1 MKKKTGKMILLTGV
15 LCILSLAVCACGKT
29 EEASGTQEPQV
40 AQGEGIPE
48 DDTEDDVSAPKPE
61 ADAEGTD
68 AGNEPE
74 SPEASP
80 EPQSGE
86 SSSQGTDSTQKEQL
100 EEQPEQQPEAQSQS
114 TSAASAEWVDS
125 TPNLE
130 GDIKELKDG
139 QLTVV
144 EAITEKS
151 DNGGDI
157 IVAPGS
163 GDDSEFN
170 KIAVT
175 YDENTLFAIQTIY
188 DGGAR
193 FEMSEATAADLA
205 SGQFIQVW
213 GSPSGSGLK
222 ATQIC
227 IVKVA

>member
-1 MKKKTGKMILLTGV
+1 MKKKTRKIILLTGV

-29 EEASGTQEPQV
+29 EEASDTQEPQLV
-40 AQGEGIPE
+40 QGEPIPE
-48 DDTEDDVSAPKPE
+48 DDTEDNVSAPEPE

-68 AGNEPE
+68 TGNEPE
-74 SPEASP
+74 SPEALP

-86 SSSQGTDSTQKEQL
+86 SSSQGTDSTQKEQ
-100 EEQPEQQPEAQSQS
+100 PEAQSQS
-114 TSAASAEWVDS
+114 TSGTSAEWVDS

-157 IVAPGS
+157 VVSPGS
-163 GDDSEFN
+163 GDDSEYN

-175 YDENTLFAIQTIY
+175 YDENTLFAIKTIY

-193 FEMSEATAADLA
+193 FEMSAATAADLA

-213 GSPSGSGLK
+213 GSSSGSGLK

>member
-29 EEASGTQEPQV
+29 EEASDTQEPQV
-40 AQGEGIPE
+40 VQGEPIPE
-48 DDTEDDVSAPKPE
+48 DDTEDDASAPEPE

-68 AGNEPE
+68 TGNEPE

-86 SSSQGTDSTQKEQL
+86 SSSQGTDSTQKEQ
-100 EEQPEQQPEAQSQS
+100 PEAQSQS
-114 TSAASAEWVDS
+114 TSGTSAEWVDS
-125 TPNLE
+125 TPSLE

-151 DNGGDI
+151 ANGGE
-157 IVAPGS
+157 IVVTSGS

-193 FEMSEATAADLA
+193 SEMSEATAADLA
-205 SGQFIQVW
+205 SGQFIRVW
-213 GSPSGSGLK
+213 GSPSDSRLK

>member
-15 LCILSLAVCACGKT
+15 LCILSLAVCACGKK
-29 EEASGTQEPQV
+29 EEASDTPEPQV
-40 AQGEGIPE
+40 VQGEPIPE
-48 DDTEDDVSAPKPE
+48 DDTEDDVSAPE

-68 AGNEPE
+68 TGNEPE

-86 SSSQGTDSTQKEQL
+86 SSSQGTDSTQKEQ
-100 EEQPEQQPEAQSQS
+100 QAAQSQS
-114 TSAASAEWVDS
+114 TSGASAEWGDS
-125 TPNLE
+125 NPNLE

-157 IVAPGS
+157 VVSPGS
-163 GDDSEFN
+163 GDDSEYN

-193 FEMSEATAADLA
+193 SEMSEATAADLA
-205 SGQFIQVW
+205 SGQFIRVW

>member
-29 EEASGTQEPQV
+29 EEASDTQEPQV
-40 AQGEGIPE
+40 VQGEPIPE
-48 DDTEDDVSAPKPE
+48 DDTEDDASAPEPE

-74 SPEASP
+74 SPEP
-80 EPQSGE
+80 
-86 SSSQGTDSTQKEQL
+86 
-100 EEQPEQQPEAQSQS
+100 QSQS
-114 TSAASAEWVDS
+114 TSGTSAEWVDS
-125 TPNLE
+125 TPILE

-157 IVAPGS
+157 IVSPGS

-193 FEMSEATAADLA
+193 SEMSAATAADLA

-213 GSPSGSGLK
+213 GSSSGSGLK

>member
-29 EEASGTQEPQV
+29 EEASDTPEPQV
-40 AQGEGIPE
+40 VQGEPIPE
-48 DDTEDDVSAPKPE
+48 DDTEDDASAPEPE

-68 AGNEPE
+68 TGNEPE

-86 SSSQGTDSTQKEQL
+86 SSSQGTDSTQKEQ
-100 EEQPEQQPEAQSQS
+100 PEAQSQS
-114 TSAASAEWVDS
+114 TSGTSAEWVDS

-144 EAITEKS
+144 EAITAKS

-157 IVAPGS
+157 IVVPGS
-163 GDDSEFN
+163 EDDSEFN

-193 FEMSEATAADLA
+193 SEMSEATAADLA
-205 SGQFIQVW
+205 SGQFIRVW

>member
-1 MKKKTGKMILLTGV
+1 MKRKTGKMILLTGV

-29 EEASGTQEPQV
+29 EEASDTPEPQV
-40 AQGEGIPE
+40 VQGEPVPE
-48 DDTEDDVSAPKPE
+48 DDTEDDASAPEPE

-68 AGNEPE
+68 TGNEPE

-86 SSSQGTDSTQKEQL
+86 SSSQGTDSTQKEQ
-100 EEQPEQQPEAQSQS
+100 PEAQSQS
-114 TSAASAEWVDS
+114 TSGTSAEWVDS

-144 EAITEKS
+144 EAITAKS

-157 IVAPGS
+157 IVVPGS
-163 GDDSEFN
+163 EDDSEFN

-193 FEMSEATAADLA
+193 SEMSEATAADLA

-213 GSPSGSGLK
+213 GSSSGSGLK

>member
-1 MKKKTGKMILLTGV
+1 MKRKIGKMILLTGV
-15 LCILSLAVCACGKT
+15 LCILSLAVCACGKK
-29 EEASGTQEPQV
+29 EEASDTQEPQV
-40 AQGEGIPE
+40 VQGEPIPE
-48 DDTEDDVSAPKPE
+48 DDTEDDVSAPEPE

-68 AGNEPE
+68 TGNEPE

-86 SSSQGTDSTQKEQL
+86 SSSQGTDSTQKEQ
-100 EEQPEQQPEAQSQS
+100 PEAQSQS
-114 TSAASAEWVDS
+114 TSGTSAEWVDS

-157 IVAPGS
+157 IVSPSSS

-170 KIAVT
+170 KIEVT

-193 FEMSEATAADLA
+193 SEMSEATAADLA
-205 SGQFIQVW
+205 SGQFIRVW

>member
-29 EEASGTQEPQV
+29 EEASDTQEPQV
-40 AQGEGIPE
+40 VQGEPIPE
-48 DDTEDDVSAPKPE
+48 DDTEDNVSAPEPE

-68 AGNEPE
+68 TGNEPE

-86 SSSQGTDSTQKEQL
+86 SSSQGTDSTQKEQ
-100 EEQPEQQPEAQSQS
+100 PEAQSQS
-114 TSAASAEWVDS
+114 TSGTSAEWVDS

-157 IVAPGS
+157 VVSPGS

-193 FEMSEATAADLA
+193 SEMSTATAADLA
-205 SGQFIQVW
+205 SGQFIKVW
-213 GSPSGSGLK
+213 GSSSGSGLK

-227 IVKVA
+227 IVEVA

>member
-1 MKKKTGKMILLTGV
+1 MKRKTGKMILLTGV
-15 LCILSLAVCACGKT
+15 LCVLSLAVCACGKT
-29 EEASGTQEPQV
+29 EEASDTQEPQV
-40 AQGEGIPE
+40 VQGEPIPE
-48 DDTEDDVSAPKPE
+48 DDTEDDASAPEPE

-68 AGNEPE
+68 TGNEPE

-86 SSSQGTDSTQKEQL
+86 SSSQGTDSTQKEQ
-100 EEQPEQQPEAQSQS
+100 PEAQSQS
-114 TSAASAEWVDS
+114 TSGTSAEWVDS

-157 IVAPGS
+157 VVSPGS

-213 GSPSGSGLK
+213 GSSSGSGLK

>member
-29 EEASGTQEPQV
+29 EEASDTPEPQV
-40 AQGEGIPE
+40 VQGEPIPE
-48 DDTEDDVSAPKPE
+48 DDTEDDASAPEPE

-68 AGNEPE
+68 TGNEPE

-86 SSSQGTDSTQKEQL
+86 SSSQGTDSTQKEQ
-100 EEQPEQQPEAQSQS
+100 PEAQSQS
-114 TSAASAEWVDS
+114 TSGTSAEWVDS

-144 EAITEKS
+144 EAITAKS

-157 IVAPGS
+157 IVVPGS
-163 GDDSEFN
+163 EDDSEFN

-205 SGQFIQVW
+205 AGQHLRVW
-213 GSPSGSGLK
+213 GSSSGSGLK

-227 IVKVA
+227 IVEVA

>member
-1 MKKKTGKMILLTGV
+1 MKKKTRKIILLTGV
-15 LCILSLAVCACGKT
+15 LCILSLAVCACGKK
-29 EEASGTQEPQV
+29 EEASDTPEPQV
-40 AQGEGIPE
+40 VQGEPIPE
-48 DDTEDDVSAPKPE
+48 DDTEDDASAPEPE

-68 AGNEPE
+68 TGNEPE

-86 SSSQGTDSTQKEQL
+86 SSSQGTDSTQKEQ
-100 EEQPEQQPEAQSQS
+100 PEAQSQS
-114 TSAASAEWVDS
+114 TSGTSAEWVDS

-157 IVAPGS
+157 VVSPGS
-163 GDDSEFN
+163 GDDSEYN

-175 YDENTLFAIQTIY
+175 YDENTLFAIKTIY

-193 FEMSEATAADLA
+193 FEMSAATAADLA

-213 GSPSGSGLK
+213 GSSSGSGLK

>member
-1 MKKKTGKMILLTGV
+1 MKRKTGKMILLTGV
-15 LCILSLAVCACGKT
+15 LCILSLAVCACGKK
-29 EEASGTQEPQV
+29 EEASDTQEPQV
-40 AQGEGIPE
+40 VQGEPIPE
-48 DDTEDDVSAPKPE
+48 DDTEDDASAPEPE

-68 AGNEPE
+68 TGNEPE

-86 SSSQGTDSTQKEQL
+86 SSSQGTDSTQKEQ
-100 EEQPEQQPEAQSQS
+100 PEAQSQS
-114 TSAASAEWVDS
+114 TSGTSAEWVDS

-157 IVAPGS
+157 VVSPGS

-175 YDENTLFAIQTIY
+175 YDENTLFAIKTIY

-193 FEMSEATAADLA
+193 SEMSAATAADLA

-213 GSPSGSGLK
+213 GSSSGSGLK

>member
-29 EEASGTQEPQV
+29 EEASDTQEPQV
-40 AQGEGIPE
+40 VQGEPIPE
-48 DDTEDDVSAPKPE
+48 DDTEDNVSAPEPE

-68 AGNEPE
+68 TGNEPE

-86 SSSQGTDSTQKEQL
+86 SSSQGTDSTQKEQ
-100 EEQPEQQPEAQSQS
+100 PEAQSQS
-114 TSAASAEWVDS
+114 TSGTSAEWVDS
-125 TPNLE
+125 NPNLE

-157 IVAPGS
+157 IVVPGNE
-163 GDDSEFN
+163 DDSEFN

-193 FEMSEATAADLA
+193 SEMLEATAADLA
-205 SGQFIQVW
+205 SGQFIRVW
-213 GSPSGSGLK
+213 GSSSGSGLK

>member
-1 MKKKTGKMILLTGV
+1 MKKKTGKMILLAGV
-15 LCILSLAVCACGKT
+15 LFILGLAVCACGKT
-29 EEASGTQEPQV
+29 EEASDTQEPQV
-40 AQGEGIPE
+40 VQGEPIPE
-48 DDTEDDVSAPKPE
+48 DDTEDDASAPEPE

-68 AGNEPE
+68 TGNEPE

-86 SSSQGTDSTQKEQL
+86 SSSQGTDSTQKEQ
-100 EEQPEQQPEAQSQS
+100 PEAQSQS
-114 TSAASAEWVDS
+114 TSGTSAEWVDS

-157 IVAPGS
+157 VVSPGS
-163 GDDSEFN
+163 GDDSEYN

-175 YDENTLFAIQTIY
+175 YDENTLFAIKTIY

-193 FEMSEATAADLA
+193 FEMSAATAADLA
-205 SGQFIQVW
+205 SGQFIRVW
-213 GSPSGSGLK
+213 GSSSGSGLK

>member
-1 MKKKTGKMILLTGV
+1 MKRKTGKMILLTGV

-29 EEASGTQEPQV
+29 EEASDTQEPQV
-40 AQGEGIPE
+40 VQGEPIPE
-48 DDTEDDVSAPKPE
+48 DDTEDDASAPE

-68 AGNEPE
+68 TGNEPE

-86 SSSQGTDSTQKEQL
+86 SSSQGTDSTQKEQ
-100 EEQPEQQPEAQSQS
+100 PEAQSQS
-114 TSAASAEWVDS
+114 TSGTSAEWVDS

-157 IVAPGS
+157 IVVPGS
-163 GDDSEFN
+163 EDDSEFN

-175 YDENTLFAIQTIY
+175 YDENTLFTIQTIY
-188 DGGAR
+188 DGGVR
-193 FEMSEATAADLA
+193 SEMSEATAADLA
-205 SGQFIQVW
+205 SGQFIRVW

>member
-29 EEASGTQEPQV
+29 EEASDTPEPQV
-40 AQGEGIPE
+40 VQGEPIPE
-48 DDTEDDVSAPKPE
+48 DDTEDDASAPEPE

-68 AGNEPE
+68 TGNEPE

-86 SSSQGTDSTQKEQL
+86 SSSQGTDSTQKEQ
-100 EEQPEQQPEAQSQS
+100 PEAQSQS
-114 TSAASAEWVDS
+114 TSGTSAEWVDS

-157 IVAPGS
+157 IVVPGS
-163 GDDSEFN
+163 EDDSEFN

-193 FEMSEATAADLA
+193 SEMSEATAADLA
-205 SGQFIQVW
+205 SGQFIRVW
-213 GSPSGSGLK
+213 GSSSGSGLK

>member
-1 MKKKTGKMILLTGV
+1 MKRKTGKMILLTGV
-15 LCILSLAVCACGKT
+15 LCILSLAVCACGKK
-29 EEASGTQEPQV
+29 EEASDTPEPQV
-40 AQGEGIPE
+40 VQGEPIPE
-48 DDTEDDVSAPKPE
+48 DDTEDDASASEPE

-68 AGNEPE
+68 TGNEPE

-86 SSSQGTDSTQKEQL
+86 SSSQGTDSTQKEQ
-100 EEQPEQQPEAQSQS
+100 PEAQSQS
-114 TSAASAEWVDS
+114 TSGTSAEWVDS

-157 IVAPGS
+157 VVSPGS
-163 GDDSEFN
+163 EDDSEFN

-175 YDENTLFAIQTIY
+175 YDEKSCLLYKRSTMEGPDLYCKSDLNHCLPSFDKEKALVRRVKNTTVPAVLV
-188 DGGAR
+188 
-193 FEMSEATAADLA
+193 EMGYFSNY
-205 SGQFIQVW
+205 
-213 GSPSGSGLK
+213 
-222 ATQIC
+222 
-227 IVKVA
+227 

>member
-1 MKKKTGKMILLTGV
+1 MKRKTGKMILLTGV

-29 EEASGTQEPQV
+29 EEASDTPEPQV
-40 AQGEGIPE
+40 VQGEPIPE
-48 DDTEDDVSAPKPE
+48 DDTEDDASAPEPE

-68 AGNEPE
+68 TGNEPE

-86 SSSQGTDSTQKEQL
+86 SSSQGTDSTQKEQ
-100 EEQPEQQPEAQSQS
+100 PEAQSQS
-114 TSAASAEWVDS
+114 TSGTSAEWVDS

-157 IVAPGS
+157 IVVPGS
-163 GDDSEFN
+163 EDDSEFN

-193 FEMSEATAADLA
+193 SEMSEATAADLA
-205 SGQFIQVW
+205 SGQFIRVW
-213 GSPSGSGLK
+213 GSPSDSRLK

>member
-1 MKKKTGKMILLTGV
+1 MKKKAGKTILLTGV

-29 EEASGTQEPQV
+29 EEASDTQEPQLV
-40 AQGEGIPE
+40 QGEPIPE
-48 DDTEDDVSAPKPE
+48 DDTEDNVSAPEPE

-68 AGNEPE
+68 TGNEPE
-74 SPEASP
+74 SPEALP

-86 SSSQGTDSTQKEQL
+86 SSSQGTDSAQKE
-100 EEQPEQQPEAQSQS
+100 QPEAQSQS
-114 TSAASAEWVDS
+114 TSGTSAEWVDS

-157 IVAPGS
+157 IVVPGS

-193 FEMSEATAADLA
+193 SEMSEATAADLA

-213 GSPSGSGLK
+213 GSSSGSGLK

>member
-15 LCILSLAVCACGKT
+15 LCILSLAVCACGKK
-29 EEASGTQEPQV
+29 EEASDTQEPQV
-40 AQGEGIPE
+40 VQGEPIPE
-48 DDTEDDVSAPKPE
+48 DDTEDDASAPEPE

-68 AGNEPE
+68 TGNEPE
-74 SPEASP
+74 SPESSP

-86 SSSQGTDSTQKEQL
+86 SGSQGTDSTQKEQ
-100 EEQPEQQPEAQSQS
+100 PEAQSQS
-114 TSAASAEWVDS
+114 TSGTSAEWVDS

-157 IVAPGS
+157 VVSPGS
-163 GDDSEFN
+163 GDDSEYN

-175 YDENTLFAIQTIY
+175 YDENTLFAIKTIY

-193 FEMSEATAADLA
+193 FEMSAATAADLA

-213 GSPSGSGLK
+213 GSSSGSGLK

>member
-29 EEASGTQEPQV
+29 EEASDTQEPQV
-40 AQGEGIPE
+40 VQGEPIPE
-48 DDTEDDVSAPKPE
+48 DDTEDDASAPEPE

-68 AGNEPE
+68 TGNEPE

-86 SSSQGTDSTQKEQL
+86 SSSQGTDSTQKEQ
-100 EEQPEQQPEAQSQS
+100 PEAQSQS
-114 TSAASAEWVDS
+114 TSGTSAEWVDS

-157 IVAPGS
+157 VVSPGS
-163 GDDSEFN
+163 GDDSEYN

-175 YDENTLFAIQTIY
+175 YDENTLFAIKTIY

-193 FEMSEATAADLA
+193 SEMSAATAADLA

-213 GSPSGSGLK
+213 GSSSGSGLK

>member
-29 EEASGTQEPQV
+29 EEASDTPEPQV
-40 AQGEGIPE
+40 VQGEPIPE
-48 DDTEDDVSAPKPE
+48 DDTEDDASAPEPE

-68 AGNEPE
+68 TGNEPE

-86 SSSQGTDSTQKEQL
+86 SSSQGTDSTQKEQ
-100 EEQPEQQPEAQSQS
+100 PEAQSQS
-114 TSAASAEWVDS
+114 TSGTSAEWVDS

-157 IVAPGS
+157 VVSPGS

-193 FEMSEATAADLA
+193 SEMSEATAADLA
-205 SGQFIQVW
+205 SGQFIRVW

-227 IVKVA
+227 IVKVI

>member
-15 LCILSLAVCACGKT
+15 LCILSLAVCACGKK
-29 EEASGTQEPQV
+29 EEASDTPEPQV
-40 AQGEGIPE
+40 VQGEPIPE
-48 DDTEDDVSAPKPE
+48 DDTEDDASAPEPE

-68 AGNEPE
+68 TGNEPE

-86 SSSQGTDSTQKEQL
+86 SSSQGTDSTQKEQ
-100 EEQPEQQPEAQSQS
+100 PEVQSQS
-114 TSAASAEWVDS
+114 TSGTSAEWVDS

-157 IVAPGS
+157 IVVPGS
-163 GDDSEFN
+163 EDDSEFN
-170 KIAVT
+170 KISVT

-193 FEMSEATAADLA
+193 SEMSEATAADLA
-205 SGQFIQVW
+205 SGQFIRVW

-227 IVKVA
+227 IVKVV

>member
-29 EEASGTQEPQV
+29 EEASDTQEPQV
-40 AQGEGIPE
+40 VQGEPIPE
-48 DDTEDDVSAPKPE
+48 DDTEDDASAPEPE

-68 AGNEPE
+68 TGNEPE

-86 SSSQGTDSTQKEQL
+86 SSSQGTDSTQKEQ
-100 EEQPEQQPEAQSQS
+100 PEAQSQS
-114 TSAASAEWVDS
+114 TSGTSAEWVDS

-157 IVAPGS
+157 IVVPGS

-205 SGQFIQVW
+205 VGQHLRVW
-213 GSPSGSGLK
+213 GSSSGSGLK

-227 IVKVA
+227 IVEVA

>member
-1 MKKKTGKMILLTGV
+1 MKKKTGKMLLLTGV
-15 LCILSLAVCACGKT
+15 LFILSLAVCACGKK
-29 EEASGTQEPQV
+29 EEASDTPEPQV
-40 AQGEGIPE
+40 VQGEPIPE
-48 DDTEDDVSAPKPE
+48 DDTEDDASAPEPE

-68 AGNEPE
+68 TGNEPE

-80 EPQSGE
+80 EQQSGE
-86 SSSQGTDSTQKEQL
+86 SSSQGSDSTQKE
-100 EEQPEQQPEAQSQS
+100 QPEAQSQS
-114 TSAASAEWVDS
+114 TSGISAEWVDS

-157 IVAPGS
+157 IVVPGS
-163 GDDSEFN
+163 EDDSEFN
-170 KIAVT
+170 KISVT

-188 DGGAR
+188 DGGAGS
-193 FEMSEATAADLA
+193 EMSEATAADLA
-205 SGQFIQVW
+205 SGQFIRVW

-227 IVKVA
+227 IVKVI

>member
-29 EEASGTQEPQV
+29 EEASDTQEPQV
-40 AQGEGIPE
+40 VQGEPIPE
-48 DDTEDDVSAPKPE
+48 DDTEDDVSAPEPE

-68 AGNEPE
+68 TGNEPE

-86 SSSQGTDSTQKEQL
+86 SSSQGTDSTQKEQ
-100 EEQPEQQPEAQSQS
+100 PEAQSQS
-114 TSAASAEWVDS
+114 TSGTSAEWVDS
-125 TPNLE
+125 TPSLE

-157 IVAPGS
+157 VVSPGS

-175 YDENTLFAIQTIY
+175 YDENTLFAIKTIY

-193 FEMSEATAADLA
+193 SEMSAATAADLA

-213 GSPSGSGLK
+213 GSSSGSGLK

>member
-29 EEASGTQEPQV
+29 EEASDTQEPQV
-40 AQGEGIPE
+40 VQGEPIPE
-48 DDTEDDVSAPKPE
+48 DDTKDDASAPEPE

-68 AGNEPE
+68 TGNEPE

-86 SSSQGTDSTQKEQL
+86 SSSQGTDSTQKEQ
-100 EEQPEQQPEAQSQS
+100 PEAQSQS
-114 TSAASAEWVDS
+114 TSGTSAEWVDS

-157 IVAPGS
+157 VVSPGS
-163 GDDSEFN
+163 GDDSEYN

-175 YDENTLFAIQTIY
+175 YDENTLFAIKTIY

-193 FEMSEATAADLA
+193 FEMSAATAADLA

-213 GSPSGSGLK
+213 GSSSGSGLK

>member
-1 MKKKTGKMILLTGV
+1 MKRKTGKMILLTGV

-29 EEASGTQEPQV
+29 EEASDTQEPQV
-40 AQGEGIPE
+40 VQGEPIPE
-48 DDTEDDVSAPKPE
+48 DDTEDNVSAPEPE

-68 AGNEPE
+68 TGNEPE
-74 SPEASP
+74 SPEALP

-86 SSSQGTDSTQKEQL
+86 SSSQGTDSAQKE
-100 EEQPEQQPEAQSQS
+100 QPEAQSQS
-114 TSAASAEWVDS
+114 TSGTSAEWVDS

-157 IVAPGS
+157 VVSPGS
-163 GDDSEFN
+163 GDDSEYN

-175 YDENTLFAIQTIY
+175 YDENTLFAIKTIY

-193 FEMSEATAADLA
+193 FEMSAATAADLA

-213 GSPSGSGLK
+213 GSSSGSGLK

>member
-1 MKKKTGKMILLTGV
+1 MKRKTGKMILLTGV

-29 EEASGTQEPQV
+29 EEASDTQEPQV
-40 AQGEGIPE
+40 VQGEPIPE
-48 DDTEDDVSAPKPE
+48 DDTEDDASAPEPE

-68 AGNEPE
+68 TGNEPE

-86 SSSQGTDSTQKEQL
+86 SSSQGTDSTQKEQ
-100 EEQPEQQPEAQSQS
+100 PEAQSQS
-114 TSAASAEWVDS
+114 TSGTSAEWVDS

-157 IVAPGS
+157 VVSPGS

-175 YDENTLFAIQTIY
+175 YDENTLFAIKTIY

-193 FEMSEATAADLA
+193 FEMSAATAADLA

-213 GSPSGSGLK
+213 GSSSGSGLK

-227 IVKVA
+227 IVKVD

>member
-29 EEASGTQEPQV
+29 EEASDTQEPQV
-40 AQGEGIPE
+40 VQGEPIPE
-48 DDTEDDVSAPKPE
+48 DDTEDDVSTPEPE
-61 ADAEGTD
+61 ADAEETD
-68 AGNEPE
+68 TGNEPE

-86 SSSQGTDSTQKEQL
+86 SSSQGTDSAQKE
-100 EEQPEQQPEAQSQS
+100 QPEAQSQS
-114 TSAASAEWVDS
+114 TSGTSAEWVDS

-157 IVAPGS
+157 IVSPSSS

-170 KIAVT
+170 KIEVT

-193 FEMSEATAADLA
+193 SEMSTATAADLA
-205 SGQFIQVW
+205 SGQFIKVW
-213 GSPSGSGLK
+213 GSSSGSGLK

-227 IVKVA
+227 IVEVA

>member
-15 LCILSLAVCACGKT
+15 LCILSLAVCACGKK
-29 EEASGTQEPQV
+29 EEASDTPEPQV
-40 AQGEGIPE
+40 VQGEPIPE
-48 DDTEDDVSAPKPE
+48 DDTEDDASAPEPE

-68 AGNEPE
+68 TGNEPE

-86 SSSQGTDSTQKEQL
+86 SSSQGTDSTQKEQ
-100 EEQPEQQPEAQSQS
+100 PEAQSQS
-114 TSAASAEWVDS
+114 TSGTSAEWVDS

-157 IVAPGS
+157 VVSPGS

-193 FEMSEATAADLA
+193 SEMSTATAADLA

-213 GSPSGSGLK
+213 GSSSGSGLK

>member
-15 LCILSLAVCACGKT
+15 LCILSLAVCACGKK
-29 EEASGTQEPQV
+29 EEASDTPEPQV
-40 AQGEGIPE
+40 VQGEPIPE
-48 DDTEDDVSAPKPE
+48 DDTEDDASAPEPE

-68 AGNEPE
+68 TGNEPE

-86 SSSQGTDSTQKEQL
+86 SSSQGTDSTQKEQ
-100 EEQPEQQPEAQSQS
+100 PEAQSQS
-114 TSAASAEWVDS
+114 TSGTSAEWVDS

-157 IVAPGS
+157 IVVPGS
-163 GDDSEFN
+163 EDDSEFN

-188 DGGAR
+188 DGGAGS
-193 FEMSEATAADLA
+193 EMSEATAADLA
-205 SGQFIQVW
+205 SGQFIRVW

>member
-1 MKKKTGKMILLTGV
+1 MKKKTGKIILLTGV
-15 LCILSLAVCACGKT
+15 LCILSLAVCACGKK
-29 EEASGTQEPQV
+29 EEASDTPEPQV
-40 AQGEGIPE
+40 VQGEPIPE
-48 DDTEDDVSAPKPE
+48 DDTEDDVSTLEPE
-61 ADAEGTD
+61 ADAEETD
-68 AGNEPE
+68 TGNEPE
-74 SPEASP
+74 SSEASP

-86 SSSQGTDSTQKEQL
+86 SSSQGTDSTQKEQ
-100 EEQPEQQPEAQSQS
+100 PEAQSQS
-114 TSAASAEWVDS
+114 TSGTSAEWVDS

-157 IVAPGS
+157 VVSPGS
-163 GDDSEFN
+163 GDDSEYN

-175 YDENTLFAIQTIY
+175 YDENTLFAIKTIY

-193 FEMSEATAADLA
+193 FEMSAATAADLA

-213 GSPSGSGLK
+213 GSSSGSGLK

>member
-29 EEASGTQEPQV
+29 EEASDAQESQV
-40 AQGEGIPE
+40 VQGEPSPE
-48 DDTEDDVSAPKPE
+48 DDTEDDVSAPEPE
-61 ADAEGTD
+61 ADAEGTGT
-68 AGNEPE
+68 GNEPE

-86 SSSQGTDSTQKEQL
+86 SSSQGTDSTQKEQ
-100 EEQPEQQPEAQSQS
+100 PEAQSQS
-114 TSAASAEWVDS
+114 TSGTSAEWVDS

-151 DNGGDI
+151 ANGGE
-157 IVAPGS
+157 IVVTSGS

-193 FEMSEATAADLA
+193 SEMSAATAADLA

-213 GSPSGSGLK
+213 GSSSGSGLK

>member
-1 MKKKTGKMILLTGV
+1 MKRKTGKIILLTGV
-15 LCILSLAVCACGKT
+15 LCILSLAVCACGKK
-29 EEASGTQEPQV
+29 EEASDTPEPQV
-40 AQGEGIPE
+40 VQGEPIPE
-48 DDTEDDVSAPKPE
+48 DDTEDDASAPEPE

-68 AGNEPE
+68 TGNEPE
-74 SPEASP
+74 PPEASP

-86 SSSQGTDSTQKEQL
+86 SSSQGTDSTQKEQ
-100 EEQPEQQPEAQSQS
+100 PEAQSQS
-114 TSAASAEWVDS
+114 TSGTSAEWVDS

-157 IVAPGS
+157 IVVPGS
-163 GDDSEFN
+163 EDDSEFN
-170 KIAVT
+170 KISVT
-175 YDENTLFAIQTIY
+175 YNENTLFAIQTIY

-193 FEMSEATAADLA
+193 SEMSEATAADLA
-205 SGQFIQVW
+205 SGQFIRVW
-213 GSPSGSGLK
+213 GSSSGSGLK

>member
-1 MKKKTGKMILLTGV
+1 MKRKTGKMILLTGV

-29 EEASGTQEPQV
+29 EEASDTQEPQV
-40 AQGEGIPE
+40 VQGEPIPE
-48 DDTEDDVSAPKPE
+48 DDTEDDVSAPEPE

-68 AGNEPE
+68 TGNEPE
-74 SPEASP
+74 SPESSP

-86 SSSQGTDSTQKEQL
+86 SSSQGTDSTQKEQ
-100 EEQPEQQPEAQSQS
+100 PEAQSQS
-114 TSAASAEWVDS
+114 TSGTSAEWVDS
-125 TPNLE
+125 TPSLE

-157 IVAPGS
+157 IVVPGS
-163 GDDSEFN
+163 EDDSEFN

-193 FEMSEATAADLA
+193 SEMSEATAADLA

-213 GSPSGSGLK
+213 GSSSGSGLK